1 MIKKQ
6 KTYKLLIFL
15 TLISFGFFGSLS
27 HIFTLTLIIFSISY
41 DYRNIKKS
49 IFNFRSLILYFML
62 SGCFF
67 IFLFNSFFF
76 GNFGA
81 SIQSLSPMLPLPLIG
96 LLILFQKTKNFD
108 LSSQHL
114 SKFSQISILI
124 AVLIY
129 ISFSLISESE
139 TSYFKIYSN
148 DRLMLFSGNPI
159 PFSFVMLGISIFCVA
174 DWRNSNNTEK
184 LNAIVFF
191 TVGIF
196 MAGFL
201 SGTRSTLLAI
211 LFIAP
216 LFIFYIFTTLYAV
229 FTLAA
234 LAAFSCLFWYL
245 HANGFLASSYLTRI
259 QNGFTTFSN
268 LSGEDAAI
276 ADRLEMWSAATRAIR
291 EAPIFGYNIT
301 ERFEA
306 LKPYLRNSVTQSTHP
321 HNDILASII
330 SSGFLGGL
338 AAVCSLVSGFLASL
352 FTRNRSSEKKYFGLM
367 LTFSTLFTANVSTV
381 LFNDITCAW
390 LAFSTYLI
398 WSTNFEKTN

>member
-1 MIKKQ
+1 M
-6 KTYKLLIFL
+6 
-15 TLISFGFFGSLS
+15 
-27 HIFTLTLIIFSISY
+27 
-41 DYRNIKKS
+41 
-49 IFNFRSLILYFML
+49 
-62 SGCFF
+62 
-67 IFLFNSFFF
+67 
-76 GNFGA
+76 
-81 SIQSLSPMLPLPLIG
+81 
-96 LLILFQKTKNFD
+96 
-108 LSSQHL
+108 
-114 SKFSQISILI
+114 
-124 AVLIY
+124 
-129 ISFSLISESE
+129 
-139 TSYFKIYSN
+139 
-148 DRLMLFSGNPI
+148 
-159 PFSFVMLGISIFCVA
+159 
-174 DWRNSNNTEK
+174 
-184 LNAIVFF
+184 
-191 TVGIF
+191 
-196 MAGFL
+196 
-201 SGTRSTLLAI
+201 
-211 LFIAP
+211 
-216 LFIFYIFTTLYAV
+216 
-229 FTLAA
+229 
-234 LAAFSCLFWYL
+234 AAFSCLFWYL

-321 HNDILASII
+321 HNDILASFI